1 MKKKW
6 SAMSLFFISIGLLL
20 LPNITATTET
30 ENIDNPSI
38 TASLTSTNPGTLS
51 GYVTDSAMNPIEGA
65 KVRVSFHDTYRENY
79 SDTTGYYHIT
89 DIPLCN
95 CTKNTTCFKQGY
107 QFVWV
112 YLSIWEESTYDFM
125 LPSKG
130 NWWYVGGS
138 GPGNYSRIQDA
149 IDNATAGDT
158 VYVYPGDYKEHIEIN
173 RSIRLQGANSDTTI
187 IDGES
192 TNNDLITCVGT
203 EVFIS
208 GFTLHNCSPSYSG
221 VLINHTTNCTVYRTT
236 ISTTGYGIRIR
247 NAQNISIVHNMLLQ
261 TLKNTTGY
269 VAIKII
275 TSRFCTVSQNNISS
289 WEGGILLHGTHLLI
303 TQNTIMNTYRGITD
317 TLNSLPFLTKY
328 VSIDKNQLKQ
338 NKESIAFLGST
349 DFSITRNEITNS
361 TVLGINVKED
371 TYTMV
376 RLQNVSI
383 RDNIISDSAQGI
395 VSENSLNMTIEG
407 NHILRNTLGLSFLYD
422 SSTSVKNNTFQD
434 NTRTVVYQWAFLPF
448 APYKNKVPQFD
459 LNFWDH
465 PRKIPYPVLG
475 RWGISAPYF
484 IFRPLNIFLWVTF
497 DWHPANEPYDFLR
510 Q

>member
-6 SAMSLFFISIGLLL
+6 LTVSIFLSSIGLLMM
-20 LPNITATTET
+20 PNTTATLWM
-30 ENIDNPSI
+30 ENIDNHTTHIS
-38 TASLTSTNPGTLS
+38 TTSTNPGTLS
-51 GYVTDSAMNPIEGA
+51 GFVTDGAMNPIEGA
-65 KVRVSFHDTYRENY
+65 KIRISFHDTFRENY
-79 SDTTGYYHIT
+79 SDTTGYYHIA

-107 QFVWV
+107 QLVWV
-112 YLSIWEESTYDFM
+112 SLSIWEETTYDFV

-149 IDNATAGDT
+149 IDNATNGDT
-158 VYVYPGDYKEHIEIN
+158 VYVYPGLYKEHIEIN
-173 RSIRLQGANSDTTI
+173 QSIRLQGADSDTTI

-208 GFTLHNCSPSYSG
+208 GFTLRNCSTSYSG
-221 VLINHTTNCTVYRTT
+221 VHINHTTNCTLYRIT
-236 ISTTGYGIRIR
+236 ISTAGYGITMR
-247 NAQNISIVHNMLLQ
+247 NAQNVSIVDNMLLQ

-275 TSRFCTVSQNNISS
+275 TCRFCTVSQNNISS

-303 TQNTIMNTYRGITD
+303 TQNAISNTYRGITD
-317 TLNSLPFLTKY
+317 TLNSLPLLTKY
-328 VSIDKNQLKQ
+328 VTIDDNHLNH
-338 NKESIAFLGST
+338 NKVAIALYGST

-361 TVLGINVKED
+361 TGIGINVKED
-371 TYTMV
+371 TYTTV

-383 RDNIISDSAQGI
+383 KDNIISDSAQGI
-395 VSENSLNMTIEG
+395 VSENSLNMTVEG

-422 SSTSVKNNTFQD
+422 QSTVVKNNTFQD

-465 PRKIPYPVLG
+465 PRKIPYPLLG
-475 RWGISAPYF
+475 RCGISAPYF
-484 IFRPLNIFLWVTF
+484 IFRPINIFRWVTF

-510 Q
+510 